1 MSAFLLGIHHFTNAS
16 KIIALKVFP
25 FWKDHVSTSS
35 WPSKPL
41 LELHGNYLVL
51 LLDGWM

>member
-1 MSAFLLGIHHFTNAS
+1 MSAFLPGIHHFTTVS

-35 WPSKPL
+35 RLGRPL

-51 LLDGWM
+51 WLDGWM